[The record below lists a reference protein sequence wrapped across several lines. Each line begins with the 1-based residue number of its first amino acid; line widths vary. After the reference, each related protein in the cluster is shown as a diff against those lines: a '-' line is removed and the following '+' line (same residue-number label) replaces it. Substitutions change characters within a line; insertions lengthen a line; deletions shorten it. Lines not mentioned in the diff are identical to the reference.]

1 MVQNVLSIDMVF
13 IIVVMKLVIQY
24 SIIIMDVEYRKGM
37 LKVVYV
43 LVMDFKN
50 LFDIVDKIRVKV
62 KL

>member
-1 MVQNVLSIDMVF
+1 
-13 IIVVMKLVIQY
+13 
-24 SIIIMDVEYRKGM
+24 MDVGYRKGM

>member
-1 MVQNVLSIDMVF
+1 
-13 IIVVMKLVIQY
+13 
-24 SIIIMDVEYRKGM
+24 MDVEYRKGM